1 MLPPSPKTIYL
12 SGPMTGIEDFNRPA
26 FDKAAKELRD
36 LGFEVIV
43 PGENESYD
51 EIEKARKEVSR
62 QKREFYLS
70 RDIEFI
76 LEQADLVVVL
86 PGWEESE
93 GAKLEVAVAQAIGI
107 PVFRYRTNALLR
119 GKVAL
124 WWSPDWDHHRR
135 PESPLKRY
143 TSAEGAEVSYG

>member
-1 MLPPSPKTIYL
+1 MLPPSPQTIYL
-12 SGPMTGIEDFNRPA
+12 SGPMTGIDDFNRPA
-26 FDKAAKELRD
+26 FDEAAATLRE
-36 LGFEVIV
+36 LGFTVIV

-51 EIEKARKEVSR
+51 EIEKARREVSR

-76 LEQADLVVVL
+76 LEKADIVVVL
-86 PGWEESE
+86 PGWETSE
-93 GAKLEVAVAQAIGI
+93 GAKLEVAVAQAVGV
-107 PVFRYRTNALLR
+107 PVFRYKTGTILR

-135 PESPLKRY
+135 PETAVR
-143 TSAEGAEVSYG
+143 A